1 MIICYR
7 HFSKEGAVHSAPLD
21 SYLYFFFLS
30 TNNKVNSLKKK
41 SHFIAKYKNLKL
53 NCASL

>member
-21 SYLYFFFLS
+21 SYLYLFLS
-30 TNNKVNSLKKK
+30 TNNKVNGLKKK